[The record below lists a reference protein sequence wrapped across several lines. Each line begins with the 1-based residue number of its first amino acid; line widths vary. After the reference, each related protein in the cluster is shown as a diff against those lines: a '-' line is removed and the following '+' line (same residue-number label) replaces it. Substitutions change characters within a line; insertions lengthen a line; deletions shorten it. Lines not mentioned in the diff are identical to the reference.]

1 MKVIEIKKFGGPEVL
16 EIKDPPT
23 IVSSKKYRLKLLSV
37 SKRVIPELVRLLRTP
52 IIISSPSKLL
62 K

>member
-1 MKVIEIKKFGGPEVL
+1 MPEVL

-23 IVSSKKYRLKLLSV
+23 IVRSKKYRLKLLSV
-37 SKRVIPELVRLLRTP
+37 SNNVIPELVKLLKTLM
-52 IIISSPSKLL
+52 IIFNPSKLL